1 MARNGAFPR
10 RWLDRGIWTVGTLSA
25 MTWFRVVSAAFSFME
40 DPFLQGM
47 LAVSTSKGRS
57 SRVRAAMVTEAEM
70 EAAKETDRLQ
80 AAGRLTYLESR
91 PPPLG
96 RVTSC
101 GGLGEGQGRGPEG
114 EDPAGDGGA
123 ERREACGRLDGPG
136 LQRFYD
142 DLLEPFVATYAYYLE
157 QLAFAIGGP
166 RSLRPPARQLGQSGW
181 TLACPRTRV
190 PSRPS
195 WCHGPKVPGD
205 APSSRPC

>member
-10 RWLDRGIWTVGTLSA
+10 RWLDRGIWTAGTLSA
-25 MTWFRVVSAAFSFME
+25 MTWFRGRFGRRFSFME

-57 SRVRAAMVTEAEM
+57 SRVRAAMVKEAEM

-101 GGLGEGQGRGPEG
+101 GGLGEGQ
-114 EDPAGDGGA
+114 
-123 ERREACGRLDGPG
+123 
-136 LQRFYD
+136 
-142 DLLEPFVATYAYYLE
+142 
-157 QLAFAIGGP
+157 
-166 RSLRPPARQLGQSGW
+166 
-181 TLACPRTRV
+181 
-190 PSRPS
+190 
-195 WCHGPKVPGD
+195 
-205 APSSRPC
+205 